1 MAPRRFARLSPLPL
15 VLALVSAL
23 AATALVAAPAS
34 AASGQS
40 YSWQR
45 LSTGSTERF
54 RGLAA
59 VNGRIAWLAGFDAT
73 VLRTT
78 DGGRSWQDVSPPTRQ
93 VTGSDGLRVQ
103 FRDIEAWDAQNA
115 VALAIGEGTDSRV
128 LVTHN
133 GGRTWRVTFTNH
145 TPAAFYDCMAFF
157 DRKHGLAVSDPVN
170 GKFRLISTSDGGA
183 SWQVLPRSGMPRA
196 LAGEFGFAAS
206 GTCLITSGTQ
216 DAWIASGGG
225 AKARV
230 FHSTDRGLHWTVTA
244 TPVASSPSAGI
255 FSLAVR
261 AGHRLVAVGGDFL
274 APTAAVKSAA
284 WSADAGA
291 SWRLARELPGGYR
304 SGAAWVAHAP
314 STVLAVGPTGS
325 DVSRDGGRTWTGF
338 DSASYDTVQCTTAG
352 ACWASGDAGAA
363 ARLVRG

>member
-1 MAPRRFARLSPLPL
+1 MALRRSPRL
-15 VLALVSAL
+15 VLLPALLAL
-23 AATALVAAPAS
+23 LATAAVVTPAA
-34 AASGQS
+34 AAGGPS

-45 LSTGSTERF
+45 LSTGTAERF

-59 VNGRIAWLAGFDAT
+59 VNGRIAWLAGTNAT

-78 DGGRSWQDVSPPTRQ
+78 DGGASWQNVSPPARQ
-93 VTGSDGLRVQ
+93 VTGSAGLVQ

-128 LVTHN
+128 LVTTN
-133 GGRTWRVTFTNH
+133 GGRTWRVAFTNH
-145 TPAAFYDCMAFF
+145 APKAFYDCMAFF
-157 DRKHGLAVSDPVN
+157 DRKHGLAVSDPVH

-183 SWQVLPRSGMPRA
+183 SWTVLPNAGMPRA

-206 GTCLITSGTQ
+206 GTCLITSGSQ

-225 AKARV
+225 AASRV
-230 FHSTDRGLHWTVTA
+230 YHSSDRGLHWSVTS
-244 TPVASSPSAGI
+244 TPVASGASSGI

-274 APTAAVKSAA
+274 APDQAVNSAA
-284 WSADAGA
+284 FSRDAGA
-291 SWRLARELPGGYR
+291 SWRLSTAMPGGYR
-304 SGAAWVAHAP
+304 SGAAWVAHTP

-338 DSASYDTVQCTTAG
+338 DSASYDTVQCTVAG